1 MRNIIGLVII
11 VAIGAYFF
19 LGDSASSSNADLAK
33 VLDRTETSLR
43 SFQDHMT
50 KQGVTQVTNEH
61 MTQLTGF
68 MQQALNAEPPVHNA
82 PIGVALLKD
91 STFEGFT
98 DTNRDNIK
106 DAGED
111 RLFTVEVDF
120 DGKRL
125 IATGVNGTS
134 TGMGMGTGLL
144 AGMLM
149 GHLLSSQRSAGIQ
162 QGHFANRNVQSRDA
176 YARSQA
182 RSGGRFRGK

>member
-1 MRNIIGLVII
+1 MRNIIGLVVL

-19 LGDSASSSNADLAK
+19 LGDTGGSSSADLGK
-33 VLDRTETSLR
+33 VLDRTEASLR
-43 SFQDHMT
+43 NFQQHMT
-50 KQGVTQVTNEH
+50 TQNAQQLSNEN
-61 MTQLTGF
+61 MQQLTGI
-68 MQQALNAEPPVHNA
+68 MQQALNAEPAIHSQ

-91 STFEGFT
+91 STFEGFA
-98 DTNRDNIK
+98 DANRDNVK
-106 DAGED
+106 DTGED
-111 RLFTVEVDF
+111 RLFTVEIDF

-134 TGMGMGTGLL
+134 TGMGLGTGLL

-149 GHLLSSQRSAGIQ
+149 GHLLSNQRAAGVQ

-182 RSGGRFRGK
+182 RSGGRFSGK

>member
-1 MRNIIGLVII
+1 MRNIIGFAVL
-11 VAIGAYFF
+11 VAIGAYVFF
-19 LGDSASSSNADLAK
+19 GDSSSSASADLGK
-33 VLDRTETSLR
+33 VLDRTEVSLR
-43 SFQDHMT
+43 SFQDHLT
-50 KQGVTQVTNEH
+50 KQGVSQVSNEH

-68 MQQALNAEPPVHNA
+68 MQQALNTEPAIHTQ
-82 PIGVALLKD
+82 PIGVQLLKD
-91 STFEGFT
+91 STFEGFA
-98 DTNRDNIK
+98 DANRDNVK
-106 DAGED
+106 DSGED
-111 RLFTVEVDF
+111 RLFTVEIDF

-149 GHLLSSQRSAGIQ
+149 GHLLSSQRAAGVQ

-182 RSGGRFRGK
+182 RSGGRFSGK